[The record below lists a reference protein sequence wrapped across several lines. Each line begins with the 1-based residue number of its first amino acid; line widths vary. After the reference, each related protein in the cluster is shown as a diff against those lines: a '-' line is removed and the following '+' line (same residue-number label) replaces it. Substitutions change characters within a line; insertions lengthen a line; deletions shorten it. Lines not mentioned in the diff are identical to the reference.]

1 MTPLRMRF
9 RILVLAAGGVLLTGS
24 CFIEVWSSFLSG
36 KAELGLRRNV
46 ILVSVSREQSEV
58 GFFSILALY
67 VLFGVVCIWYTLRL
81 LRSVAQPKDGASE
94 AFAAKEL
101 AQIEAMAPSG
111 LRPLWI
117 ALLIFFACFLAYVAV
132 AA

>member
-1 MTPLRMRF
+1 M
-9 RILVLAAGGVLLTGS
+9 
-24 CFIEVWSSFLSG
+24 EVWSSFLSG
-36 KAELGLRRNV
+36 TAELGLRRNV

-67 VLFGVVCIWYTLRL
+67 SLFGVVCIWYTLRL
-81 LRSVAQPKDGASE
+81 LRGAAQPKDAANE

-101 AQIEAMAPSG
+101 AQIEAVAPSG
-111 LRPLWI
+111 LKPLWI
-117 ALLIFFACFLAYVAV
+117 GLLIFVACFLVYVAI